1 MFKEFLFPLTNVFTP
16 FNVFQYITF
25 RGAYAAITSLM
36 IAFLFGPWTIR
47 KLRILRFGEEIRH
60 DGPESHISK
69 SGTPTMGGV
78 LIIVSI
84 IVSALLWLDISVSY
98 TWIALVAVVGFG
110 LIGMVDDLR
119 KIRLKNKDGLRGWY
133 KIIGQLVVSFIVG
146 FLLYRFGSEH
156 ATKLYVPFI
165 KSPVFDMG
173 IWYIPF
179 AMVLLIGTSNAVNLT
194 DGLDGLAT
202 GLVLMVGLTFAVLS
216 YVTGRVDYA
225 EYLQIPYL
233 PGGGELAILSL
244 AVVGACVGFLWFNGH
259 PAEIMMGDTGS
270 LSLGG
275 VIGVLAL
282 MTKKEILLII
292 IGGVFV
298 LEAVS
303 VIIQVLSFKLTGK
316 RVFRM
321 APIHHHFELLG
332 WPESKVVLRLWILG
346 GLFAILSLS
355 TLKIR

>member
-1 MFKEFLFPLTNVFTP
+1 MLKEFLFPLTNIFTP

-25 RGAYAAITSLM
+25 RGAYAAVTSLL
-36 IAFLFGPWTIR
+36 ITFIFGPWTISMLR
-47 KLRILRFGEEIRH
+47 KLRFGEEIRG
-60 DGPESHISK
+60 DGPETHLAK

-78 LIIVSI
+78 LIILSIVVSG
-84 IVSALLWLDISVSY
+84 VLWLDIGVAY
-98 TWIALVAVVGFG
+98 TWIGLLAVVGFG
-110 LIGMVDDLR
+110 SIGIVDDLR
-119 KIRLKNKDGLRGWY
+119 KIRKKDKGGLSGWY
-133 KIIGQLVVSFIVG
+133 KIVGQMAVATVIVL
-146 FLLYRFGSEH
+146 LLYVHGNEH
-156 ATKLYVPFI
+156 VTLLYLPFL
-165 KSPVFDMG
+165 KNAVADLG
-173 IWYIPF
+173 LWYIPF
-179 AMVLLIGTSNAVNLT
+179 AVILMVGTSNAVNLT

-216 YVTGRVDYA
+216 YVTGRVDYSA
-225 EYLQIPYL
+225 YLQIPYL

-275 VIGVLAL
+275 IIGALAV
-282 MTKKEILLII
+282 MTKKEVLLVI

-303 VIIQVLSFKLTGK
+303 VIMQVASFKFTGK

>member
-1 MFKEFLFPLTNVFTP
+1 MLKEFLFPLTNIFTP

-25 RGAYAAITSLM
+25 RGAYAAVTSLL
-36 IAFLFGPWTIR
+36 ITFIFGPWTISMLR
-47 KLRILRFGEEIRH
+47 KLRFGEEIRG
-60 DGPESHISK
+60 DGPETHLAK

-78 LIIVSI
+78 LIILSILVSG
-84 IVSALLWLDISVSY
+84 VLWLDIGVAY
-98 TWIALVAVVGFG
+98 TWIGLLAVVGFG
-110 LIGMVDDLR
+110 SIGIVDDLR
-119 KIRLKNKDGLRGWY
+119 KIRKKDKNGLSGWY
-133 KIIGQLVVSFIVG
+133 KIIGQMTVATVIVL
-146 FLLYRFGSEH
+146 LLYVYGNEH
-156 ATKLYVPFI
+156 VTLLYLPFL
-165 KSPVFDMG
+165 KNAVADLG
-173 IWYIPF
+173 LWYIPF
-179 AMVLLIGTSNAVNLT
+179 AVILMVGTSNAVNLT

-216 YVTGRVDYA
+216 YVTGRVDYSA
-225 EYLQIPYL
+225 YLQIPYL

-275 VIGVLAL
+275 IIGALAV
-282 MTKKEILLII
+282 MTKKEVLLVI

-298 LEAVS
+298 LEAIS
-303 VIIQVLSFKLTGK
+303 VIMQVASFKFTGK

>member
-1 MFKEFLFPLTNVFTP
+1 MFKELLFPLTNIFTP

-25 RGAYAAITSLM
+25 RGAYAAVTSLL
-36 IAFLFGPWTIR
+36 IAFLLGPWTIR
-47 KLRILRFGEEIRH
+47 MLRRLKFGEEIRS
-60 DGPESHISK
+60 DGPETHHVK

-78 LIIVSI
+78 LIISSIVISTVLWLDVSI
-84 IVSALLWLDISVSY
+84 IY
-98 TWIALVAVVGFG
+98 TWIGLIAVLGFG
-110 LIGMVDDLR
+110 LIGMTDDLR
-119 KIRLKNKDGLRGWY
+119 KIRRKDKNGLHGWY
-133 KIIGQLVVSFIVG
+133 KILGQFTVAILISYLLV
-146 FLLYRFGSEH
+146 RFGNEN
-156 ATKLYVPFI
+156 ATKLYLPFM
-165 KSPVFDMG
+165 KTAVADLGM
-173 IWYIPF
+173 WYIPF
-179 AMVLLIGTSNAVNLT
+179 AVVLLVGTSNAVNLT

-216 YVTGRVDYA
+216 YLTGRVDYA

-233 PGGGELAILSL
+233 PGGGELTILSL
-244 AVVGACVGFLWFNGH
+244 SVVGACVGFLWFNGH

-275 VIGVLAL
+275 VIGALAL
-282 MTKKEILLII
+282 MTKKEILLIV

-298 LEAVS
+298 LEAIS
-303 VIIQVLSFKLTGK
+303 VILQVASFKLTGK
-316 RVFRM
+316 RIFRM

-332 WPESKVVLRLWILG
+332 WPESKVVLRMWILG

>member
-1 MFKEFLFPLTNVFTP
+1 MLKEFLFPLTSIFTP

-25 RGAYAAITSLM
+25 RGAYAAVTSLL
-36 IAFLFGPWTIR
+36 ITFIFGPWTISM
-47 KLRILRFGEEIRH
+47 LRTLRFGEEIRG
-60 DGPESHISK
+60 DGPETHLAK

-78 LIIVSI
+78 LIILSILVSG
-84 IVSALLWLDISVSY
+84 VLWLDIGVAY
-98 TWIALVAVVGFG
+98 TWIGLLAVVGFG
-110 LIGMVDDLR
+110 SIGIVDDLR
-119 KIRLKNKDGLRGWY
+119 KIRKKDKGGLSGWY
-133 KIIGQLVVSFIVG
+133 KIMGQVAVATAIVL
-146 FLLYRFGSEH
+146 LLYVHGNEH
-156 ATKLYVPFI
+156 VTLLYLPFL
-165 KSPVFDMG
+165 KNAVADLG
-173 IWYIPF
+173 LWYIPF
-179 AMVLLIGTSNAVNLT
+179 AVILMVGTSNAVNLT

-216 YVTGRVDYA
+216 YVTGRVDYSA
-225 EYLQIPYL
+225 YLQIPYL

-275 VIGVLAL
+275 IIGALAV
-282 MTKKEILLII
+282 MTKKEVLLVI

-298 LEAVS
+298 LEAIS
-303 VIIQVLSFKLTGK
+303 VIMQVASFKFTGK